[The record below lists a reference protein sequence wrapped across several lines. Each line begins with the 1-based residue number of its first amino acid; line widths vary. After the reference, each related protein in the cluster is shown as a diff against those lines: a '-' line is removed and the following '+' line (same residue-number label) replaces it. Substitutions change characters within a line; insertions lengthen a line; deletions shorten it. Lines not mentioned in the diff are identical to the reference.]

1 MPASARPATAPCA
14 GSARRL
20 PQSTTHE
27 DHSQRSL
34 LALPTCSVS
43 RSRAASPR
51 AMTAL
56 PPPYPDRRAI
66 IDLIRQ
72 ECSRPD
78 TVIGGQRHA
87 HHRPLI
93 FHDPPDADGG
103 VSHSPERA
111 AIGAH
116 GDPAVLPRLI
126 AVAARS
132 SRLSAALRLHG
143 RGACAA
149 ASDFPVFLA
158 IATELLN
165 AKPTTKWK
173 QPASCPP

>member
-1 MPASARPATAPCA
+1 
-14 GSARRL
+14 
-20 PQSTTHE
+20 
-27 DHSQRSL
+27 
-34 LALPTCSVS
+34 
-43 RSRAASPR
+43 
-51 AMTAL
+51 MTAL

-165 AKPTTKWK
+165 AKPTTKVEATSILPSLNVKTARLWRGIF
-173 QPASCPP
+173 PLRTSHGRGV

>member
-43 RSRAASPR
+43 RSRAASPP

-66 IDLIRQ
+66 IDLIRR

-93 FHDPPDADGG
+93 FHNPPDADGG

-111 AIGAH
+111 AARTAIRPFFH
-116 GDPAVLPRLI
+116 GL
-126 AVAARS
+126 
-132 SRLSAALRLHG
+132 
-143 RGACAA
+143 
-149 ASDFPVFLA
+149 
-158 IATELLN
+158 
-165 AKPTTKWK
+165 
-173 QPASCPP
+173 

>member
-1 MPASARPATAPCA
+1 
-14 GSARRL
+14 
-20 PQSTTHE
+20 
-27 DHSQRSL
+27 
-34 LALPTCSVS
+34 
-43 RSRAASPR
+43 
-51 AMTAL
+51 MTAL

-143 RGACAA
+143 RSRRVRSSQRFSGIFSHCDRA
-149 ASDFPVFLA
+149 P
-158 IATELLN
+158 
-165 AKPTTKWK
+165 
-173 QPASCPP
+173 

>member
-1 MPASARPATAPCA
+1 VQPS
-14 GSARRL
+14 
-20 PQSTTHE
+20 
-27 DHSQRSL
+27 
-34 LALPTCSVS
+34 SVVN
-43 RSRAASPR
+43 A
-51 AMTAL
+51 
-56 PPPYPDRRAI
+56 
-66 IDLIRQ
+66 
-72 ECSRPD
+72 
-78 TVIGGQRHA
+78 HA

-143 RGACAA
+143 RSRRAHELGKPSVRGGSESLRCA
-149 ASDFPVFLA
+149 
-158 IATELLN
+158 
-165 AKPTTKWK
+165 
-173 QPASCPP
+173 